1 MSAYVQS
8 TPLEARVAK
17 CASLRA
23 DNAVPVV
30 VENALSRGGKA
41 HFSALARDT
50 TVAQLVAAV
59 RAFGGVA
66 AARPVALAVAGCS
79 VSPAATLGELHD
91 ACARADDGMLYVAFA
106 AEQAM
111 GASPTSL
118 LSCPRVTCA
127 WD

>member
-30 VENALSRGGKA
+30 VEEARECDSKVR
-41 HFSALARDT
+41 FSVLPRTA
-50 TVAQLVAAV
+50 TVAQLASFVRTFDGV
-59 RAFGGVA
+59 RAGK
-66 AARPVALAVAGCS
+66 PVAVLVGGCS

-91 ACARADDGMLYVAFA
+91 ACARADDGMLYVAYE
-106 AEQAM
+106 AERTM
-111 GASPTSL
+111 GALVTANAY
-118 LSCPRVTCA
+118 CGTKVRVL
-127 WD
+127 